1 MMAVYLVCN
10 LVVWKVSWMA
20 EKKVVSKVEMT
31 VALWVFS
38 MVVLWV
44 VLLVGSKAVVT
55 VDNWVDSMVQL
66 KVVW

>member
-31 VALWVFS
+31 VALRVVS
-38 MVVLWV
+38 MVVL
-44 VLLVGSKAVVT
+44 
-55 VDNWVDSMVQL
+55 
-66 KVVW
+66 